1 MIKEEDD
8 LHMKMQII
16 FLFSWDTGKSDVL
29 FLFHRAADFLF
40 EFRSIIMPATV

>member
-1 MIKEEDD
+1 MINEEDD

-29 FLFHRAADFLF
+29 FLFHRAADLLF
-40 EFRSIIMPATV
+40 ELKSIIMPATV